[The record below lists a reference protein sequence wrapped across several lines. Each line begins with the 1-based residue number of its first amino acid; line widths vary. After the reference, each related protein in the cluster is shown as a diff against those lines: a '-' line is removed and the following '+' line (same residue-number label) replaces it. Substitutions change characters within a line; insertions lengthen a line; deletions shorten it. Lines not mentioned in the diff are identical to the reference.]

1 MYHPK
6 VVEAAR
12 LKLEEHFKIEL
23 PYWSY
28 SQVQEFSHRLKS
40 KFDAEG
46 AQLAPT
52 TPEEDHFILSSR
64 LLSKIDF
71 RFFLTRFCLI
81 LSDEKRLVPVIPWP
95 SQEKVLSAM
104 AEEELRQEGFGS
116 IKIPLVLLK
125 SRQVGGTVLGE
136 ALVAHFVFLNPN
148 TQGLIASDHPDTS
161 LNLYH
166 VLTRIYDNMP
176 SWFRPKMEGRVK
188 GTHLHFHE
196 LDSDV
201 LVGAGNQRT
210 TMGQGMNID
219 ICHLTELSTWEF
231 PSYIDEDL
239 MPAFT
244 SSRKHHSVIL
254 LESTGAGAK
263 GNWFYEHFMAAWG
276 KKTSFRGL
284 FAAWYLRPNNRLRSE
299 GFEFLPHTL
308 NMAERVK
315 RESGETLDREQLA
328 FYQFT
333 RRDFEA
339 KGDLEKFYQEY
350 PSTVEEAF
358 QTGVKSVFSLELRSS
373 LRDKVKVPVFVGE
386 VNLGTQKLIK
396 VDLESYLKSDDP
408 FKSYNKLVIWEL
420 PKPGN
425 LYVTAV
431 DASHGLAQ
439 DNAAVEVVRVGNR
452 RKSDEQV
459 AEWCGNL
466 PPGDLAVV
474 AATIG
479 RIYRDKGSDLDCL
492 LAVES
497 NPGSPGTTTQLVLQ
511 QLGYNN
517 LYIDHNPHSTR
528 GGYKDRYGWWTTTG
542 TRPLLINT
550 LLEYLTK
557 GDVQVNSPDL
567 ILEMGSFVRTQT
579 PTGRI
584 HIAAFSGYH
593 DDRLLALGIALFVA
607 HEDDVVNMAEE
618 RRKHGTAKERQGTGL
633 RPVRQIRD
641 LAATMGHDEDVESL
655 YRRAMD
661 SAVDFSPSGGVN

>member
-1 MYHPK
+1 VYHPEI
-6 VVEAAR
+6 VEKAR
-12 LKLEEHFKIEL
+12 LKLENHFKLEL
-23 PYWSY
+23 PYWTY
-28 SQVQEFSHRLKS
+28 PQVQEFSHRLKG
-40 KFDAEG
+40 KFDEEG
-46 AQLAPT
+46 KQLGALAP
-52 TPEEDHFILSSR
+52 EEEHFILSSR
-64 LLSKIDF
+64 LLSKVDF

-81 LSDEKRLVPVIPWP
+81 LSDEKRLVPVVPWP
-95 SQEKVLSAM
+95 SQEKVLKVM
-104 AEEELRQEGFGS
+104 AEEELRQEGFGVA
-116 IKIPLVLLK
+116 KIPLVLLK

-136 ALVAHFVFLNPN
+136 ALVAHMVFLNPN

-166 VLTRIYDNMP
+166 VLTRMYDSMP
-176 SWFRPKMEGRVK
+176 PWFRPKAEGRVK

-196 LDSDV
+196 IDSDV

-219 ICHLTELSTWEF
+219 VCHLTELSTWEF

-254 LESTGAGAK
+254 MESTGAGAK
-263 GNWFYEHFMAAWG
+263 GNWFYEHFMAAW
-276 KKTSFRGL
+276 KKQTSFKAL
-284 FAAWYLRPNNRLRSE
+284 FAAWYLRPNNRLNSA

-315 RESGETLDREQLA
+315 KETGEELDREQLA
-328 FYQFT
+328 FYQLT

-358 QTGVKSVFSLELRSS
+358 QTGVKSCFSLELRAK
-373 LRDKVKVPVFVGE
+373 LRDAVKRPVFVGE
-386 VNLGTQKLIK
+386 VNLATQKLIK
-396 VDLESYLKSDDP
+396 VDIEDYVKSEDP
-408 FKSYNKLVIWEL
+408 FKSFNRLVIWEL

-425 LYVTAV
+425 IYVTSV

-439 DNAAVEVVRVGNR
+439 DNAAIEVIRVGNR
-452 RKSDEQV
+452 RKQDEQV
-459 AEWCGNL
+459 AEWAGNL

-474 AATIG
+474 AAVIG

-528 GGYKDRYGWWTTTG
+528 GNYKDRYGWWTTTG

-550 LLEYLTK
+550 LLEFLGK
-557 GDVQVNSPDL
+557 GEVQVNSPDL
-567 ILEMGSFVRTQT
+567 IQEMGSFVRTQT
-579 PTGRI
+579 PGGRI
-584 HIAAFSGYH
+584 HIAAFDGYH
-593 DDRLLALGIALFVA
+593 DDRLIALGIALFVA

-618 RRKHGTAKERQGTGL
+618 RRRHATAKERQGTGL
-633 RPVRQIRD
+633 RPIQQIRD
-641 LAATMGHDEDVESL
+641 LAATMGHDDTVEGL
-655 YRRAMD
+655 YQKALD
-661 SAVDFSPSGGVN
+661 SARELNPNG

>member
-1 MYHPK
+1 MYHPL
-6 VVEAAR
+6 VVEKAR

-23 PYWSY
+23 PYWTYDQVREY
-28 SQVQEFSHRLKS
+28 SLRLKP
-40 KFDAEG
+40 KFNEEGGQVAPLSAE
-46 AQLAPT
+46 
-52 TPEEDHFILSSR
+52 EEHFMLSSQ
-64 LLSKIDF
+64 LLAKVDF

-81 LSDEKRLVPVIPWP
+81 LSDEKRLVPVVPWP
-95 SQEKVLSAM
+95 SQEKVLKVM
-104 AEEELRQEGFGS
+104 AEEELRQEEFGAV
-116 IKIPLVLLK
+116 KIPLVLLK

-136 ALVAHFVFLNPN
+136 ALVAHMVFLNAN

-166 VLTRIYDNMP
+166 VLTRMYDSMP
-176 SWFRPKMEGRVK
+176 AWFRPRAEGRVK

-231 PSYIDEDL
+231 PKYIDEDL

-254 LESTGAGAK
+254 MESTGAGAK
-263 GNWFYEHFMAAWG
+263 GNWFYEHFMAAW
-276 KKTSFRGL
+276 KKQTSFKAL
-284 FAAWYLRPNNRLRSE
+284 FAAWYLRPNNRLNSG

-308 NMAERVK
+308 SMAERVK
-315 RESGETLDREQLA
+315 KETGEELDREQLA
-328 FYQFT
+328 FYQLT

-358 QTGVKSVFSLELRSS
+358 QTGVKSCFSLELRAKM
-373 LRDKVKVPVFVGE
+373 RDQVKKPVFVGE
-386 VNLGTQKLIK
+386 VNLATQKLAKID
-396 VDLESYLKSDDP
+396 VEEYLRSEDP
-408 FKSYNKLVIWEL
+408 FKSFNRLVIWEL

-452 RKSDEQV
+452 RRSDEQV
-459 AEWCGNL
+459 AEWAGDL

-474 AATIG
+474 AAVIG
-479 RIYRDKGSDLDCL
+479 RIYRDKGSDLDSL
-492 LAVES
+492 MAVES

-528 GGYKDRYGWWTTTG
+528 GNYKDRYGWWTTTG

-550 LLEYLTK
+550 LLEYLGK
-557 GDVQVNSPDL
+557 EEVVVNSPDL
-567 ILEMGSFVRTQT
+567 INEMGSFVRTQA
-579 PTGRI
+579 PSGRI
-584 HIAAFSGYH
+584 HIAAFDGYT
-593 DDRLLALGIALFVA
+593 DDRLIALGIALFVA
-607 HEDDVVNMAEE
+607 HEDDVVNMADE
-618 RRKHGTAKERQGTGL
+618 RRRHQEAKL
-633 RPVRQIRD
+633 RGEDGRKPVRQIRD
-641 LAATMGHDEDVESL
+641 LAAGMGMEDSVESL
-655 YRRAMD
+655 YSKAME
-661 SAVDFSPSGGVN
+661 SAENLSPRG